1 MIRFVVPLML
11 PVLMMAPPAFGQTS
25 GPSSEQTVTLPG
37 GCEAY
42 ATIQK
47 RSCTV
52 STLFHCE
59 GDPDG
64 HQRRMDFDEE
74 TMTYMGQ
81 IDAETRWVET
91 FYASTGTSETL
102 APNPVDPASFSTL
115 IETGYDDWDFGT
127 ISSNNILTIFRGY
140 DRLTGETLL
149 IDGVTLEQTEFS
161 IVAYDPA
168 GPELWRSVGN
178 EYIQRDWRT
187 FLSGTRTVTVP
198 GEVFETDGRPVE
210 FAFPGAPGFQSTE
223 PRYDCGVTLS
233 KGVSR

>member
-1 MIRFVVPLML
+1 MIRAVVPLML
-11 PVLMMAPPAFGQTS
+11 PVLMLAAPVVAQSS
-25 GPSSEQTVTLPG
+25 GQTVTLPG

-42 ATIQK
+42 VTIQK

-52 STLFHCE
+52 STLFRCEADPE
-59 GDPDG
+59 GD
-64 HQRRMDFDEE
+64 QRRMDFDED

-91 FYASTGTSETL
+91 FYTNSGTTETL

-168 GPELWRSVGN
+168 GTEQWRSVGN

-198 GEVFETDGRPVE
+198 DEVFETDGRPVE

-223 PRYDCGVTLS
+223 PRYDCGVMLS
-233 KGVSR
+233 KGVFQ